1 MSRSSPGSF
10 ALGAAALSGAAA
22 AALAFALR
30 NAAADTTSWAV
41 TGFLAM
47 ALPAIAS
54 GTWLAR
60 EHGRTGPAFL
70 VALGTGWLLRAAF
83 LAAVVVAAL
92 RRGSSAVSGAL
103 LGLAVGFVALTAFEM
118 LWFARRS
125 RAGSLPTRRG
135 A

>member
-1 MSRSSPGSF
+1 
-10 ALGAAALSGAAA
+10 LGAAALSGAAA
-22 AALAFALR
+22 AALALALR

-54 GTWLAR
+54 GAWLAH
-60 EHGRTGPAFL
+60 EHGRTGPRFL

-92 RRGSSAVSGAL
+92 RRGSPAVSGAL
-103 LGLAVGFVALTAFEM
+103 LGLGVGFVALTAFEM

-125 RAGSLPTRRG
+125 RGGALSTRRD